1 LLLINSA
8 LAEFFVYKLIPIII
22 IKKDDKKSE
31 AILVGIYTGTSVSIG
46 VALWLTLRNKKKKIL

>member
-1 LLLINSA
+1 INSA

-22 IKKDDKKSE
+22 IKKDDKMSE

>member
-1 LLLINSA
+1 
-8 LAEFFVYKLIPIII
+8 LIPIII